1 MSEPPF
7 SSTRL
12 DVKGA
17 SLFTGMKVSTLNHW
31 RGTGEG
37 PVFVKSG
44 SRVFYPL
51 ECLVEFI
58 NARRCRSTAEA
69 RRKLEAL
76 RKLAA
81 LSLQLGT
88 ETAAAEVAGSE
99 TSGPTEHD
107 SAASS
112 MA

>member
-1 MSEPPF
+1 MPHEPIAPP
-7 SSTRL
+7 RL
-12 DVKGA
+12 DVKAA
-17 SLFTGMKVSTLNHW
+17 SLYTGMSVSTLNHW
-31 RGTGEG
+31 RSTGEG

-58 NARRCRSTAEA
+58 EARRCRSTAEA

-81 LSLQLGT
+81 LSGQLGADGSS
-88 ETAAAEVAGSE
+88 ELPAGTNGGGTSE
-99 TSGPTEHD
+99 SD
-107 SAASS
+107 STASS
-112 MA
+112 IA